1 MGIATLQGIVL
12 GFILKAGL
20 GFTVTSLGLYYVTC
34 ILVSM
39 VFTSIILFL
48 IENFGDVGKFLC
60 ILLLVLQLAASGGT
74 FPIETVPKFFQSIY
88 PYMPMNYTIRL
99 IKESLIKTDSG
110 MIMPNILIL
119 LGILVVFIG
128 VTILLEYLKIAN
140 RKI

>member
-20 GFTVTSLGLYYVTC
+20 GFNVTSLGLYYVTC

-60 ILLLVLQLAASGGT
+60 ILLLVLQLATSGGT

-99 IKESLIKTDSG
+99 IKESLIKQT
-110 MIMPNILIL
+110 
-119 LGILVVFIG
+119 
-128 VTILLEYLKIAN
+128 LEW
-140 RKI
+140 

>member
-20 GFTVTSLGLYYVTC
+20 GFNVTSLGLYYVTC

-60 ILLLVLQLAASGGT
+60 ILLLVLQLATSGGT

>member
-1 MGIATLQGIVL
+1 M
-12 GFILKAGL
+12 
-20 GFTVTSLGLYYVTC
+20 
-34 ILVSM
+34 
-39 VFTSIILFL
+39 
-48 IENFGDVGKFLC
+48 
-60 ILLLVLQLAASGGT
+60 

-128 VTILLEYLKIAN
+128 VNILLEYLKN
-140 RKI
+140 RKQKNLETKA